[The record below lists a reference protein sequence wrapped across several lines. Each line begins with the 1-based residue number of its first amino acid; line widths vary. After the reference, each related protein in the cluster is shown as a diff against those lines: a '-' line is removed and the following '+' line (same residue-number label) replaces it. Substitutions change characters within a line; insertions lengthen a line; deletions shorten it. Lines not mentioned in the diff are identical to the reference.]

1 MRFFKSPLLT
11 PEQIER
17 LDRTLAKGR
26 RRYILLTGV
35 LGCGMSCFIL
45 NTVWQWHDN
54 FGWHFPPGQK
64 ACLFILFRLLLW
76 SAGGY
81 FFGTLMWKRLLDTRC
96 MQSDGRDQMP

>member
-1 MRFFKSPLLT
+1 MRFFKPAVLT

-26 RRYILLTGV
+26 KRYILLVGV
-35 LGCGMSCFIL
+35 LGWGMSTFALTTI
-45 NTVWQWHDN
+45 WQWHDN

-81 FFGTLMWKRLLDTRC
+81 FFGALMWRQLLETRR
-96 MQSDGRDQMP
+96 MQNGRGDQH